1 MERILVIGLSNDRG
15 GIENYIINL
24 YEHMDRNE
32 IQFDFLVK
40 EEITNDFKDR
50 VEALG
55 GHIYVCGT
63 FKNNV
68 FDVWGKLT
76 RFYKEHKYKKIYV
89 NFSYSLALI
98 YVLPAINNGLEV
110 LYLHSH
116 ASDDI
121 RRIKHT
127 IGRFIFY
134 SFFLNKVDC
143 IYMGC
148 SKEACQWQFGCD
160 RCNDNELHI
169 INNAIDFERFQYS
182 SENRRKV
189 RLKYRIE
196 DQFVIGHVGR
206 FSYEKNHAFMIELIE
221 RLNKLENKYKLLLIG
236 DGIEKERI
244 EKLVLQSGVKDDVI
258 FVGNVTDTA
267 PYYSAMD
274 CFILPSKYE
283 GFPLVSVEAQV
294 NGLKCLFSDIVTKKV
309 DLNEESRFLSIDNI
323 EKWVIAINDLKINYP
338 YRKETKACKYYEYDL
353 KNEVNIITLMLKSN
367 KYK

>member
-24 YEHMDRNE
+24 YEHIDRSE

-40 EEITNDFKDR
+40 EEITNDFKER
-50 VEALG
+50 IEALG

-63 FKNNV
+63 FKKNILNV
-68 FDVWGKLT
+68 WKKLT
-76 RFYKEHKYKKIYV
+76 RFYKVNKYKKIYV

-98 YVLPAINNGLEV
+98 YILPAIDNGLEV

-121 RRIKHT
+121 RKVKHR

-134 SFFLNKVDC
+134 KFFLNKVDC

-148 SKEACQWQFGCD
+148 SKEACQWQFGYDICK
-160 RCNDNELHI
+160 NNKIHV
-169 INNAIDFERFQYS
+169 INNAIDCKRFQYS
-182 SENRRKV
+182 SENRRKL
-189 RLKYRIE
+189 RLKYCIE

-206 FSYEKNHAFMIELIE
+206 FSDEKNHAFMIELIK
-221 RLNKLENKYKLLLIG
+221 RLNKLESKYKLLLIG
-236 DGIEKERI
+236 DGIKKDKI
-244 EKLVLQSGVKDDVI
+244 EKLALQNKVIDDVI
-258 FVGNVTDTA
+258 FVGNVADTA

-283 GFPLVSVEAQV
+283 GFPIVSVEAQV
-294 NGLKCLFSDIVTKKV
+294 NGLKCLFSDVITKKV
-309 DLNEESRFLSIDNI
+309 DLFGESKFLSTNNI
-323 EKWVIAINDLKINYP
+323 EQWINSIKKFKMNDLRSNTTENYKS
-338 YRKETKACKYYEYDL
+338 REYDL
-353 KNEVNIITLMLKSN
+353 NNESAKVASILKI
-367 KYK
+367 